1 MPNQKVPSIKLKG
14 RSSQMSQM
22 SDEDERPRRRGASHR
37 TNTQSSAEPALGLD
51 NVHNLLEALQDIPNQ
66 LKNVQ
71 KTLKKLQQQSESL
84 LKGQAE
90 SKEMLNRF
98 EPGAMV
104 ATAVP
109 MSGMAASNRLS
120 PTHPTP
126 GGLPQRPGLARQA
139 SRGQLDQPDK
149 LPGALPTPGGDGGI
163 IRRTSVAIGMG
174 GNNLPFFGR
183 SAAAPAPQMQMQ
195 PMPMP
200 QMVPMA
206 PMPQMGMMGVVPVP
220 GAPAPPAPATGTR
233 RASLAFG
240 SVQGAPAQQ
249 LAPVVHQIPAA
260 VLPAFQEGSDE
271 DEEGF
276 SDSSDDEKGG
286 KGSKGSK
293 EEDPDLKS
301 PNLNGVL
308 KNSGGDSPP
317 EAQVGPVRPPTVK
330 NVQLKVAEENDDD
343 DSFSSRSGSEVG
355 SFANNWTLKAA
366 APDQLAEAGRL
377 SSMRS
382 RAWQQEDLGSIIN
395 KPKSRYVLMPDS
407 LFSFCWNCLMTVCT
421 LMLAGVIPIQLT
433 YFWGDTLPGWEP
445 IWVLVDICLAMDVLV
460 SFLTTQLDPKTLQ
473 FLELREVAHLYAR
486 SWLVI
491 DLLAMW
497 PLGITTAP
505 QSAGYIFHRCL
516 KLLKLLK
523 LRYWFPRIED
533 ILQSRQLSGLKM
545 SGAMLLLV
553 HGLGCCWFIVRHD
566 LRSGNWG
573 TGEDYVAD
581 VYFVVM
587 ALTSV
592 GFGDIVPVGTGA
604 RLYCV
609 MVMLASSLFSGVL
622 VAFVAQAL
630 RTVFDDEVEKYVWQ
644 ASEFMRH
651 RKVPVD
657 LQKRVEHGLRQ
668 KFQQELSFSVAPK
681 ILSNL
686 SPSSQRE
693 LALELLRSAVMNFPV
708 FEEAPEGFVGQLA
721 SAFTWVQSLAGD
733 LVVEEGQ
740 LEEEL
745 VFVIEGSLMKI
756 RSGFGLMS
764 IEDSDD
770 EDEDSVDGMKKTP
783 FCKGAWF
790 GERCLFQDDS
800 LRDFTVITDVDSEL
814 AVLSAVDYMRILKL
828 YPRLHRQ
835 HEDLVTALEKGKM
848 DLADLAYKAPT
859 AQENYVTG
867 WCSKALE
874 ACFKKGKHR

>member
-1 MPNQKVPSIKLKG
+1 
-14 RSSQMSQM
+14 
-22 SDEDERPRRRGASHR
+22 
-37 TNTQSSAEPALGLD
+37 LGID
-51 NVHNLLEALQDIPNQ
+51 NVLNVLEALKDIPKQ
-66 LKNVQ
+66 LKDVQ
-71 KTLKKLQQQSESL
+71 KSLKRLQQQSDSL
-84 LKGQAE
+84 VRGQAE
-90 SKEMLNRF
+90 SKELLNRF
-98 EPGAMV
+98 DPAAATV
-104 ATAVP
+104 ATAVN
-109 MSGMAASNRLS
+109 MSPGIAPGNNRLAPS
-120 PTHPTP
+120 A
-126 GGLPQRPGLARQA
+126 GGIGRPQAALTRQA

-149 LPGALPTPGGDGGI
+149 LPGSMPTPSGGDGGI
-163 IRRTSVAIGMG
+163 IRRTSVAVGMG
-174 GNNLPFFGR
+174 GNNFPVFGR
-183 SAAAPAPQMQMQ
+183 SAAAPNPQMQLQQLQMQ
-195 PMPMP
+195 MA
-200 QMVPMA
+200 QMVAPVPQQMPAPMA
-206 PMPQMGMMGVVPVP
+206 PPMGMMSLVP
-220 GAPAPPAPATGTR
+220 APAATAPPAATGTR

-249 LAPVVHQIPAA
+249 LSIPAQPA
-260 VLPAFQEGSDE
+260 TVLPAFQEGSDE

-276 SDSSDDEKGG
+276 SDSSDEDEGG
-286 KGSKGSK
+286 KEGKDGKNRK
-293 EEDPDLKS
+293 EDDASDIKS
-301 PNLNGVL
+301 PTGNGVPGVL
-308 KNSGGDSPP
+308 KNSSSGAEQPDMQGGPP
-317 EAQVGPVRPPTVK
+317 KPPSMK
-330 NVQLKVAEENDDD
+330 NVQLKIEEEGKEDEE
-343 DSFSSRSGSEVG
+343 SFCPSSKSSSEVG
-355 SFANNWTLKAA
+355 SFGNNWTLKAA
-366 APDQLAEAGRL
+366 APTEGAEASRL

-382 RAWQQEDLGSIIN
+382 RAWQEDLERMIN
-395 KPKSRYVLMPDS
+395 KPKSRYLLMPDS
-407 LFSFCWNCLMTVCT
+407 LFCFCWNCLMTVCT

-433 YFWGDTLPGWEP
+433 YFWGDTVPGWEP
-445 IWVLVDICLAMDVLV
+445 IWVLVDICLAMDVPV

-473 FLELREVAHLYAR
+473 FLEPYQVAQRYAR
-486 SWLVI
+486 SWLTI

-497 PLGITTAP
+497 PLGITAAP
-505 QSAGYIFHRCL
+505 MSAGYIFHRCL
-516 KLLKLLK
+516 KLLKLIK

-566 LRSGNWG
+566 LDAYGNLG
-573 TGEDYVAD
+573 TPQDYVAD

-756 RSGFGLMS
+756 RNGFGLMNMD
-764 IEDSDD
+764 DSDD
-770 EDEDSVDGMKKTP
+770 EDEDSADGMRKSP
-783 FCKGAWF
+783 MCKGAWF

-835 HEDLVTALEKGKM
+835 HEDLVTAIEKGKM
-848 DLADLAYKAPT
+848 DLADLAYKAQKS
-859 AQENYVTG
+859 QENYVTG
-867 WCSKALE
+867 WFTKAMTS
-874 ACFKKGKHR
+874 CFRKKNRRSSALVR